1 MEERNILPP
10 FFVILFALIVPSLFI
25 TALKTS
31 FFPLF
36 VKKTALFVVLIAF
49 FSLISLSSSFSLIS
63 KFTKVLSVIVKVTL
77 SPEIR
82 AVEPSGVFISPW
94 FSTFLAINAIVPPF
108 CAEIFPEFTTF
119 PVELLSLNMY
129 LSWLKK

>member
-1 MEERNILPP
+1 M
-10 FFVILFALIVPSLFI
+10 PSLFI

-31 FFPLF
+31 FFPLL
-36 VKKTALFVVLIAF
+36 VKNTSLFVVLIAF

-82 AVEPSGVFISPW
+82 AVDPSGVFISP
-94 FSTFLAINAIVPPF
+94 
-108 CAEIFPEFTTF
+108 
-119 PVELLSLNMY
+119 
-129 LSWLKK
+129 

>member
-1 MEERNILPP
+1 MLELAIIVPEFLILPFLEDRNTLPP

-36 VKKTALFVVLIAF
+36 VKKTSLFVVLIAF

-82 AVEPSGVFISPW
+82 AVDPSGVFISP
-94 FSTFLAINAIVPPF
+94 
-108 CAEIFPEFTTF
+108 
-119 PVELLSLNMY
+119 
-129 LSWLKK
+129 